1 MTRVLALTAI
11 LLAAAVVSS
20 AHSLAQAQ
28 SYPNKPVTIVVPTSP
43 GGPPDTLARLL
54 AEPMRASLG
63 QPVVIENATG
73 AGGTAGVNR
82 VVRAA
87 PDGYTLSIGHFNS
100 HVISSIT
107 YNAYDPLTD
116 LEPIAALVTAP
127 MVFITRQALPAQNL
141 RELVAWLK
149 ANPDKATFG
158 SVGVAGPARLWGTH
172 FHQATGVS
180 FQFVPYRGAVLIVQ
194 DMLAGHIDLGC
205 MEGSNVISHL
215 RGGKIRA
222 HAVLTSTRWSAA
234 PDVPTIEE
242 TGVPGLQMPFWHGI
256 WAPRGTPA
264 DVVAKL
270 TVAVERALSD
280 PAVRARLAE
289 LGQEVV
295 PQRLRTP
302 AGLAAHHKADVEK
315 WTPVI
320 KAAGIKAER

>member
-1 MTRVLALTAI
+1 MTRALALTAI
-11 LLAAAVVSS
+11 LLAAAVSS
-20 AHSLAQAQ
+20 AQAQ
-28 SYPNKPVTIVVPTSP
+28 GYPTKPVTIVVPTSP

-87 PDGYTLSIGHFNS
+87 PAGYTLSIGHFNS

-107 YNAYDPLTD
+107 YNAYDPLND

-127 MVFITRQALPAQNL
+127 MVFIARQALPAQDL

-158 SVGVAGPARLWGTH
+158 SVGVAGPARLWGTN
-172 FHQATGVS
+172 FHQATGVT

-222 HAVLTSTRWSAA
+222 HAVLTSTRWAAA

-270 TVAVERALSD
+270 NIAVERALGD

-295 PQRLRTP
+295 PQKLRTP

-320 KAAGIKAER
+320 KAAGITAEK